1 MQTVLILLIRAYRYV
16 LSPWIGGQCRFDP
29 TCSVYAMQA
38 IEMYGAGRGSWMAFK
53 RLMRCHPLCH
63 GGKDPVPGN
72 EDQQAS

>member
-1 MQTVLILLIRAYRYV
+1 MQTILIFLIRVYRYV

-38 IEMYGAGRGSWMAFK
+38 IKMYGAGRGSWMAFK
-53 RLMRCHPLCH
+53 RLMRCHPLCS
-63 GGKDPVPGN
+63 GGEDPVPGN